1 MPHSDVAR
9 ERPTATSHPPA
20 SATAPTRQTFFS
32 TGAQAF
38 LILAA
43 ALSPLAV
50 IAIAFVIEG
59 YSWSNPLLFT
69 TIGLIVALWAVA
81 AGLCWLVI
89 DHMLLRSLKRLTAQV
104 RAYRPGT
111 IFESV
116 LDDKRDARELRDLG
130 EAFHTISTMVAQSHH
145 DLAIGLERQR
155 ALAREVHHRV
165 KNNLQIVA
173 SLISLHSRSA
183 AAPEAGEAYATILR
197 RVDALAVVQRHHFT
211 ELEERDGLAL
221 KPLLAEL
228 LTSLRAGAPAQ
239 AKGMPFA
246 TRIEPVMVSQDKAI
260 AIAFLL
266 TELVETA
273 MLRGAAIAVNVSR
286 SASEAGAIELA
297 VTSPAFA
304 GADDDVDPLREHN
317 ARVVAGL
324 ARQLRSRVEID
335 RKTGTIRLPI
345 EIAQKKFR
353 DDGTA

>member
-1 MPHSDVAR
+1 MPDPDFTPDGPVAATPPPVG
-9 ERPTATSHPPA
+9 ELPRPR
-20 SATAPTRQTFFS
+20 SAIFS

-50 IAIAFVIEG
+50 IAIAFLIEG
-59 YSWSNPLLFT
+59 YSWSNPLLVT

-89 DHMLLRSLKRLTAQV
+89 DHMLLRSLKRLTVQV
-104 RAYRPGT
+104 RAYRPGM
-111 IFESV
+111 I
-116 LDDKRDARELRDLG
+116 LDAVPADSRDARELRDLG
-130 EAFHTISTMVAQSHH
+130 EAFHSISNMVAQSHQE
-145 DLAIGLERQR
+145 LAIGLERQR

-183 AAPEAGEAYATILR
+183 AAPEAGEAFATILR

-211 ELEERDGLAL
+211 ELEEREGLAL

-239 AKGMPFA
+239 AKGLPFA
-246 TRIEPVMVSQDKAI
+246 TQIDPVTVPQDKAI

-273 MLRGAAIAVNVSR
+273 MLRGAATAVNVSR
-286 SASEAGAIELA
+286 NAAAAEAAEAITIA
-297 VTSPAFA
+297 VTSPAFV
-304 GADDDVDPLREHN
+304 GTSADADPLREHN

-324 ARQLRSRVEID
+324 ARQLRSQVEID
-335 RKTGTIRLPI
+335 RAGGTIRLRMDI
-345 EIAQKKFR
+345 
-353 DDGTA
+353 